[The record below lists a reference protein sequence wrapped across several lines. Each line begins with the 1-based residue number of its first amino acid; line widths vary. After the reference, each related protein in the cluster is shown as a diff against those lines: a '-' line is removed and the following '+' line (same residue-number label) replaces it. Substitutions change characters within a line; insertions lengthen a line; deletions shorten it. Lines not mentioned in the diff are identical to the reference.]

1 VKVTLLLCD
10 AAQAVNGKLYVLG
23 GGWSISGPGPV
34 SMALAIKIEVPWD
47 QANRRHRLRLV
58 LLDADD
64 RAVTAPTPTGEQP
77 VQIATEF
84 EAGRPAGLRPGTP
97 LDVTM
102 AINLGALPLPPDGRY
117 VWRCFVN
124 DETREDWQ
132 LGFSTRSSR
141 GGGEPGPA
149 P

>member
-1 VKVTLLLCD
+1 
-10 AAQAVNGKLYVLG
+10 
-23 GGWSISGPGPV
+23 
-34 SMALAIKIEVPWD
+34 
-47 QANRRHRLRLV
+47 
-58 LLDADD
+58 
-64 RAVTAPTPTGEQP
+64 
-77 VQIATEF
+77 
-84 EAGRPAGLRPGTP
+84 
-97 LDVTM
+97 M
-102 AINLGALPLPPDGRY
+102 AINLGAVPLPPDGRY

>member
-1 VKVTLLLCD
+1 MKVTLLLCD
-10 AAQAVNGKLYVLG
+10 AAQAVNGKLYILG
-23 GGWSISGPGPV
+23 GGWSISGSGPV

-47 QANRRHRLRLV
+47 QANRRHRLRLA

-64 RAVTAPTPTGEQP
+64 RAVTAPTPSGDQP

-102 AINLGALPLPPDGRY
+102 AINLGAVPLAPDGRY

-124 DETREDWQ
+124 DETREEWQ
-132 LGFSTRSSR
+132 LGFSTR
-141 GGGEPGPA
+141 P
-149 P
+149 